1 MTDRYQ
7 SRATT
12 HADGCWSW
20 GRAHYECAVRE
31 IERLQA
37 GAEMLL
43 AERDSLAAALEA
55 DRNAV
60 GSGLYVETVLRQ
72 FLTSDG
78 YIAECDIPHIV
89 AALTQGGRND

>member
-1 MTDRYQ
+1 MTDRQ
-7 SRATT
+7 ST

-20 GRAHYECAVRE
+20 GHGHYECAVRE
-31 IERLQA
+31 IKALLAEV
-37 GAEMLL
+37 EMLL

-89 AALTQGGRND
+89 AALTQGFELFSR